1 MMQSHFN
8 RDRSQINSC
17 YPVKQNLE
25 RKTQFFA
32 HNNISTENLNWW
44 IEIITS
50 QPYCIYYFGP
60 FTNMREAVSH
70 HDGYI
75 EDLKDDGVKGQ
86 NITSIFKRCQP
97 KYLTV
102 FDD

>member
-8 RDRSQINSC
+8 RDRSPINSC
-17 YPVKQNLE
+17 YPVKQNLAP
-25 RKTQFFA
+25 KNQYLA
-32 HNNISTENLNWW
+32 PNNITTESLNWW

-60 FTNMREAVSH
+60 FVNMSEAVSH
-70 HDGYI
+70 YDGYI
-75 EDLKDDGVKGQ
+75 DDLKNDGVEGQ

-97 KYLTV
+97 KELTI
-102 FDD
+102 FDE